1 MKPSTLLGLL
11 LAAASPVLHA
21 VSTITTQDILQPDP
35 AAHARQNFDDGLPS
49 LIDPLDCDASFQ
61 YEPIELAWV
70 GSDLIYPEDNCED
83 LAASDTFRAN
93 IEDIQRAIN
102 DYNIAIVQRAKQ
114 TGAFPVY
121 PLYASRAE
129 PTEQNRE
136 QARELLKR
144 VSADLELEGLELS
157 LFSDHAGVPVRMLI
171 AGQSDVSDLAQDLA
185 ARGWKQAP
193 WPGPML
199 QAMHWHPSSGD
210 HYLAGEVDGNRATAL
225 LSESSGL
232 IVIAIA
238 LNLRVE

>member
-1 MKPSTLLGLL
+1 MRPSTLLGLL

-35 AAHARQNFDDGLPS
+35 AERARKSFDDGLPS

-83 LAASDTFRAN
+83 LAASDTYKAN

-102 DYNIAIVQRAKQ
+102 DYNIAIVERAQ
-114 TGAFPVY
+114 ETGAFPVY
-121 PLYASRAE
+121 ALYSSHAQ
-129 PTEQNRE
+129 PTEQHRE
-136 QARELLKR
+136 QAQQLLR
-144 VSADLELEGLELS
+144 SISAGLELEALELS
-157 LFSDHAGVPVRMLI
+157 VFTGHANLPIRMII
-171 AGQSDVSDLAQDLA
+171 AGEIEDSDLAQDLA
-185 ARGWKQAP
+185 ARDWKQAP

-199 QAMHWHPSSGD
+199 QAMHWYPGPGD
-210 HYLAGEVDGNRATAL
+210 QYLAGDIDGYRATAL

-232 IVIAIA
+232 IVLAIA